1 MNKKIWFMEGLS
13 SQRDIIQ
20 GVKSFAQKNNFAIT
34 VFASHRNERHEI
46 LSVADYSLTEPEDPQ
61 KRLQFIQETIQTY
74 GIHHI
79 HTGRNSQWF
88 EEHRSAIESTGAT
101 LTTGATGVD
110 WLTLADEKVTFA
122 QFMEQNGLPVVPS
135 WRVNTLA
142 ELKTHLAAPPF
153 SDSPVCV
160 KPVTGIYGMGF
171 WRFDDSAS
179 PMAVFNHPEHRLVS
193 PQQYIAAASASESF
207 KPLVLMPYLPGP
219 EFSVD
224 ILADKGEIL
233 AAVGRRKEG
242 AILPGPEFSVDILA
256 DKGEILAAVG
266 RRKEGAIQY
275 LVNEGS
281 AWELACDCAR
291 VMKADGLVNVQTR
304 NDVNGNPVLLETNMR
319 PSGGVGYTLHSGVNL
334 PGLFAAFKLGLMS
347 EDAVIQSAR
356 NTFSPVAVR
365 SITDVI
371 VYPESLSNHLN

>member
-142 ELKTHLAAPPF
+142 ELKTH
-153 SDSPVCV
+153 
-160 KPVTGIYGMGF
+160 
-171 WRFDDSAS
+171 
-179 PMAVFNHPEHRLVS
+179 
-193 PQQYIAAASASESF
+193 
-207 KPLVLMPYLPGP
+207 
-219 EFSVD
+219 
-224 ILADKGEIL
+224 
-233 AAVGRRKEG
+233 
-242 AILPGPEFSVDILA
+242 
-256 DKGEILAAVG
+256 
-266 RRKEGAIQY
+266 
-275 LVNEGS
+275 
-281 AWELACDCAR
+281 
-291 VMKADGLVNVQTR
+291 
-304 NDVNGNPVLLETNMR
+304 
-319 PSGGVGYTLHSGVNL
+319 
-334 PGLFAAFKLGLMS
+334 
-347 EDAVIQSAR
+347 
-356 NTFSPVAVR
+356 
-365 SITDVI
+365 
-371 VYPESLSNHLN
+371 

>member
-1 MNKKIWFMEGLS
+1 
-13 SQRDIIQ
+13 
-20 GVKSFAQKNNFAIT
+20 
-34 VFASHRNERHEI
+34 
-46 LSVADYSLTEPEDPQ
+46 
-61 KRLQFIQETIQTY
+61 
-74 GIHHI
+74 
-79 HTGRNSQWF
+79 
-88 EEHRSAIESTGAT
+88 
-101 LTTGATGVD
+101 
-110 WLTLADEKVTFA
+110 
-122 QFMEQNGLPVVPS
+122 
-135 WRVNTLA
+135 
-142 ELKTHLAAPPF
+142 
-153 SDSPVCV
+153 
-160 KPVTGIYGMGF
+160 
-171 WRFDDSAS
+171 
-179 PMAVFNHPEHRLVS
+179 
-193 PQQYIAAASASESF
+193 SESF
-207 KPLVLMPYLPGP
+207 KPLVLMPY
-219 EFSVD
+219 
-224 ILADKGEIL
+224 
-233 AAVGRRKEG
+233 
-242 AILPGPEFSVDILA
+242 LPGPEFSVDILA

>member
-20 GVKSFAQKNNFAIT
+20 GVKSFAQKNDFSIT
-34 VFASHRNERHEI
+34 VFASHRNDRNEI

-61 KRLQFIQETIQTY
+61 KRLQFIQETILNH
-74 GIHHI
+74 GIQHI

-88 EEHRSAIESTGAT
+88 EEHRTAIESTGAT
-101 LTTGATGVD
+101 LTTGATDVD

-142 ELKTHLAAPPF
+142 ELKAYLQTPPF

-171 WRFDDSAS
+171 WRFDDNVSA
-179 PMAVFNHPEHRLVS
+179 MAVFNHPEHRLVS
-193 PQQYIAAASASESF
+193 PQQYIAAAAATESF

-242 AILPGPEFSVDILA
+242 AI
-256 DKGEILAAVG
+256 
-266 RRKEGAIQY
+266 QY
-275 LVNEGS
+275 LVNEGC
-281 AWELACDCAR
+281 AFELACACAR

-304 NDVNGNPVLLETNMR
+304 NDVKGNPVLLETNMR

-347 EDAVIQSAR
+347 EDAVIQSAK

-371 VYPESLSNHLN
+371 VYPEALSNRLN

>member
-1 MNKKIWFMEGLS
+1 MKRKIWLMEGLS

-20 GVKSFAQKNNFAIT
+20 GVKLFAQKMGFAIT
-34 VFASHRNERHEI
+34 VFASHRNERNEI
-46 LSVADYSLTEPEDPQ
+46 LSVADYSLTEPKDPQ
-61 KRLQFIQETIQTY
+61 KRLQFIQETVRNHS
-74 GIHHI
+74 IHHI

-88 EEHRSAIESTGAT
+88 EKHRAAIESTGAT

-110 WLTLADEKVTFA
+110 WLALADEKVNFA
-122 QFMEQNGLPVVPS
+122 RFMEQNGLAVVPS
-135 WRVNTLA
+135 WRVNTPA

-179 PMAVFNHPEHRLVS
+179 PMAAFTHPEHRLVN
-193 PQQYIAAASASESF
+193 PQQYLAAASASESF
-207 KPLVLMPYLPGP
+207 TPLVLMPYLPGP

-242 AILPGPEFSVDILA
+242 AIQS
-256 DKGEILAAVG
+256 
-266 RRKEGAIQY
+266 
-275 LVNEGS
+275 LVNEGG
-281 AWELACDCAR
+281 ALKLACDCAR
-291 VMKADGLVNVQTR
+291 MMKADGLVNVQTR
-304 NDVNGNPVLLETNMR
+304 NDVNGNAVLLETNLR
-319 PSGGVGYTLHSGVNL
+319 PSGGVGYTLHSGINL

-347 EDAVIQSAR
+347 KEAVIQNAKNS
-356 NTFSPVAVR
+356 FSPVAVR
-365 SITDVI
+365 SLTDVI
-371 VYPESLSNHLN
+371 VYPESLSNRLN